1 MTPSRGVRDA
11 GAAYQLFDRQV
22 AYDGGLFQ
30 VVREEIRLPN
40 GLETSHEHLHYPN
53 AVSVI
58 ALIENEGVGDELLL
72 VEQFRSSV
80 GGYVHEIPAG
90 MREVG
95 EDPLACARRELEE
108 ETGYV
113 AEDWKHVATF
123 LPTTGISAV
132 TMDYFFARGLSPSG
146 QQKLDPGE
154 CLTVKR
160 VPLKGLIDVLV
171 HGKDADGI
179 PDVVDGK
186 LHVAVFFLAA
196 HLSNSHEAER

>member
-1 MTPSRGVRDA
+1 
-11 GAAYQLFDRQV
+11 
-22 AYDGGLFQ
+22 
-30 VVREEIRLPN
+30 
-40 GLETSHEHLHYPN
+40 
-53 AVSVI
+53 
-58 ALIENEGVGDELLL
+58 
-72 VEQFRSSV
+72 
-80 GGYVHEIPAG
+80 
-90 MREVG
+90 
-95 EDPLACARRELEE
+95 
-108 ETGYV
+108 
-113 AEDWKHVATF
+113 
-123 LPTTGISAV
+123 
-132 TMDYFFARGLSPSG
+132 MDYFFARGLSPSG